1 MSTSQPARLSALRL
15 VPLGRLIVTGS
26 AIAALL
32 LVGCGD
38 EDGDGATPTVTA
50 TATDTGVPTATPF
63 PTGTGAP
70 STPTAEPT
78 STSEPTGTT
87 EPGEQTAEDAV
98 AVLDAYFSAI
108 GTSEYEAAYQLWRNG
123 GEASGQT
130 YDEFV
135 EGFAETASIS
145 WEIGE
150 PGRIDAG
157 AGQRYIEISVRVVA
171 RTTAGDEQT
180 FEGTYV
186 LHHTANI
193 DGATAEQLTRHI
205 NSADVVAVE

>member
-1 MSTSQPARLSALRL
+1 MSTSRLARVSAHRL
-15 VPLGRLIVTGS
+15 APLGRLIVTGS

-38 EDGDGATPTVTA
+38 EDGGGPPTVTA
-50 TATDTGVPTATPF
+50 TATDTGVATATPF
-63 PTGTGAP
+63 PTGTSAP
-70 STPTAEPT
+70 STAMPEGTAT
-78 STSEPTGTT
+78 GEPTGTAA
-87 EPGEQTAEDAV
+87 GEQTAADAV

-108 GTSEYEAAYQLWRNG
+108 GTGDYTAAYQLWRNG

-130 YDEFV
+130 YAEFV

-157 AGQRYIEISVRVVA
+157 AGQRYIEIPVRVVA
-171 RTTAGDEQT
+171 RTTAGEEQA

-193 DGATAEQLTRHI
+193 DGATAEQLTWHI
-205 NSADVVAVE
+205 NSADVVEVE